1 MHHCVEVY
9 QLFQRLY
16 GKTLEPETLKIK
28 LLYVR
33 FNKGVMYSIGI
44 AIYMK

>member
-9 QLFQRLY
+9 QLFQGLY
-16 GKTLEPETLKIK
+16 GKRLEPETLKIK
-28 LLYVR
+28 ILYVR

-44 AIYMK
+44 IIYMK